1 MTDLYRDP
9 SVLGK
14 RYLITIEPHHCAY
27 SGDGFSA
34 IMTCRGRKKTWSG
47 GGKTVEAAKADVLR
61 YLDSQLHP
69 FVAVTIKP
77 EASK

>member
-1 MTDLYRDP
+1 MVEFYKPAD
-9 SVLGK
+9 VLGK
-14 RYLITIEPHHCAY
+14 RYSVTIEPHHCAY
-27 SGDGFSA
+27 SGAGFRA
-34 IMTCRGRKKTWSG
+34 TMTCRGRKTTWSG